1 MPAQL
6 LKGKPIADAI
16 KDGLAKDIE
25 TLKARGAEL
34 TLAAIQVGE
43 DEASATY
50 ARSQQKQAEALG
62 IGYQLHQLP
71 GDASQDA
78 LHAFINDLNENGSV
92 TGIILQLPL
101 PPHLDVGAARSMLP
115 MTKDVD
121 CLSPASMGLVAI
133 GEGRLLPCTPMAAM
147 ELIKSTGVN
156 LRGCEVTL
164 VGYGA
169 VGRPLALLLLPD
181 FPTLTLCDLG
191 TSEAG
196 RLAEHVGNAD
206 LLITAVGAKPG
217 LIKGAWVKQGAIV
230 IDISIIPVEGGL
242 AGDVEFDAAVERASQ
257 ITPVPGGVGPL
268 TVAMLLRNTVE
279 AAKWQLES

>member
-6 LKGKPIADAI
+6 LKGKPLADAI
-16 KDGLAKDIE
+16 KQDLAKEIE
-25 TLKARGAEL
+25 ALKGRGAAPA
-34 TLAAIQVGE
+34 LAAIQVGE
-43 DEASATY
+43 NEASATY
-50 ARSQQKQAEALG
+50 ARSQQKQAQALG
-62 IGYQLHQLP
+62 IGYELHELP
-71 GDASQDA
+71 AGTSQDA
-78 LHAFINDLNENGSV
+78 LHAFINDLNENKSV

-101 PPHLDVGAARSMLP
+101 PPQLDVAGARSMLAP
-115 MTKDVD
+115 KKDVD

-133 GEGRLLPCTPMAAM
+133 GEGRLLPCTPMSAM
-147 ELIKSTGVN
+147 ELIRSTGVN
-156 LRGCEVTL
+156 LRGCEITL

-169 VGRPLALLLLPD
+169 VGRPLVSLLLPH

-196 RLAEHVGNAD
+196 RMADHVGHAD

-217 LIKGAWVKQGAIV
+217 LIKGAWIKQGAIV

-242 AGDVEFDAAVERASQ
+242 AGDVEFEPAAERAAY

-279 AAKWQLES
+279 AAKWQLE